1 MRIHDIFSSIEF
13 VDEIPDSNIVNKYG
27 DIFPYTGRPSA
38 SISSYDKFRRNLF
51 WIKEKYDFKDDSDS
65 ESYNNI
71 NECNQRLA
79 NNLERS
85 YWDRDMGVIY
95 AEITYPLT
103 NKAIVKF
110 VKKNPRLQLT
120 CGMLLYAYTCAYQMV
135 YDSENASEQE
145 CIPGMLNMA
154 TTDGKFGIWGHA
166 IEDLVYNGSSDI
178 EVHETY
184 IKCHFSCDS

>member
-1 MRIHDIFSSIEF
+1 MKIHDIFSLIEF
-13 VDEIPDSNIVNKYG
+13 VDEIPESNVVHLYK
-27 DIFPYTGRPSA
+27 DIFPGAGRPCDSV
-38 SISSYDKFRRNLF
+38 SSYDKFRRNLF
-51 WIKEKYDFKDDSDS
+51 WIKETYDFQEDSDG
-65 ESYNNI
+65 EEYDNVD
-71 NECNQRLA
+71 ECNKRLA

-95 AEITYPLT
+95 VEITYPLT

-120 CGMLLYAYTCAYQMV
+120 CGMLLYAYTFAYQMV
-135 YDSENASEQE
+135 YNSEDASEQE

-154 TTDGKFGIWGHA
+154 TTDGRFGIWGHA
-166 IEDLVYNGSSDI
+166 IEDLAYNGSSNI

-184 IKCHFSCDS
+184 IKCRFSCDS